1 MLAQAS
7 VSVAEEVDGA
17 VYLPKSGA
25 APYTKLQPPTAVV
38 IERTEELDKGKFV
51 TPLEAQMFRALQLM
65 DADDAIDHVLK
76 IRRLTDAELSKVVMI
91 DGVPWLATEIDLLG
105 EFPEDRQPA
114 FRKRAHDRA
123 KKLLNA
129 GHAWAKPHPD
139 FPMTPPAQ
147 QTVIMAAAEE
157 EETFGFGFPT

>member
-1 MLAQAS
+1 
-7 VSVAEEVDGA
+7 
-17 VYLPKSGA
+17 
-25 APYTKLQPPTAVV
+25 
-38 IERTEELDKGKFV
+38 
-51 TPLEAQMFRALQLM
+51 MFRALQLM
-65 DADDAIDHVLK
+65 DADDAFDHVLK

-147 QTVIMAAAEE
+147 QTG
-157 EETFGFGFPT
+157 TTP